1 MNRTTKTVLTVV
13 GIILLV
19 YVWGTCQYRQGA
31 EEQRLRD
38 EGRIADSVSRATD
51 VLREQMA
58 QQDSVRAAQ
67 LRRQAETIRTL
78 RQRQPVIRVVSDSAP
93 RDSLYSAIAI
103 RDTVIAAQRVIITT
117 QDSSLTL
124 YAAMLASRDSLIP
137 RLVSERDGYRKLA
150 QAWQHQAQPS
160 VLKRVGKALPWIAG
174 AYLVGRLTK

>member
-19 YVWGTCQYRQGA
+19 YVWGECRARQGA

-38 EGRIADSVSRATD
+38 EGRIADSVARATD
-51 VLREQMA
+51 VLRKQMA
-58 QQDSVRAAQ
+58 SRDSLARIQ
-67 LRRQAETIRTL
+67 LGRQAETIRTL
-78 RQRQPVIRVVSDSAP
+78 RQRQPVIRVVTDSSP
-93 RDSLYSAIAI
+93 RDSLILAVRQRDVLIESQSIIIA
-103 RDTVIAAQRVIITT
+103 T

-137 RLVSERDGYRKLA
+137 RLVSERDTYRA
-150 QAWQHQAQPS
+150 QRDAWRHQAQPS

-174 AYLVGRLTK
+174 AYLMGRLTR